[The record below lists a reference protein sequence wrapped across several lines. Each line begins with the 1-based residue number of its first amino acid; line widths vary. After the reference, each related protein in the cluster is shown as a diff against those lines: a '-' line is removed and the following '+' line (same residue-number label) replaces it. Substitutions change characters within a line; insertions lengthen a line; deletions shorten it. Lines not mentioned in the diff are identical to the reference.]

1 MSLSGKVSL
10 RNCIVLLAGV
20 FIVLSGIF
28 FTAKT
33 IHRNGLLVDDSRY
46 WKNIQKISRQRGID
60 PQLVRAVIFQ
70 ESRFKR
76 EAVGKKGEVGLMQV
90 HLKGAVADWAKAHG
104 KKVPSHSALCDVD
117 LNLEIGTWYLA
128 RALKRWKKYRDQIP
142 LALIQYNAGATRADR
157 WKPERLDGDVI
168 SRIKIAATRAYVV
181 NIMARYRKY
190 SGEKR

>member
-1 MSLSGKVSL
+1 MSLRGKVSL
-10 RNCIVLLAGV
+10 QNCIVLAAGV
-20 FIVLSGIF
+20 LAVFCGIF

-33 IHRNGLLVDDSRY
+33 IHRSGLLVDDSKY
-46 WKNIQKISRQRGID
+46 WEKIQKISLRRGLD

-70 ESRFKR
+70 ESRFMKD
-76 EAVGKKGEVGLMQV
+76 AVGKKGEVGLMQV

-104 KKVPSHSALCDVD
+104 KKVPSHAALCDVD

-128 RALKRWKKYRDQIP
+128 LALKRWKMYRDQIP
-142 LALIQYNAGATRADR
+142 LALAQYNAGATRAAR

-168 SRIKIAATRAYVV
+168 PRIKIAATRAYVE

-190 SGEKR
+190 SGEKK